1 MYFLLTTPSRY
12 RANFREFV
20 PGVRGPSPSH
30 GPQRGP
36 SPGGSERGK
45 ERPPLPVSE
54 MKKEVQKT
62 GGVGGGSW
70 LDDSDEEDA
79 GEATRVISRQKSPP
93 SSVAGTVA
101 SAPGSRGSLAS
112 QPLSLPP
119 SSISSLLAPTSA
131 SRPADAPLSSS
142 HVGKNSLW
150 DAPLSSSHL
159 RKNSLSEISSSSIGG
174 AAAGGAAVGAD
185 VGEAVVV
192 AVTLNMDLNKV
203 GDVEAF
209 KRDVASDVSRAL
221 ELDARSVKVLR
232 LRAGSIIVDLEI
244 TPHARCNG
252 RDLHQALVEQA
263 KDSRSALMSGKYTS
277 KTLAIS
283 PPRTRAEADKENKE
297 RVRASEAGLDLA
309 SPDASV
315 GRGGGGGDG
324 GAAGGVM
331 APELER
337 LEELLKREPFDHMFV
352 ERGSAP
358 VVPPLQLG
366 SGGDGLQRL
375 NPELRAAWDEALGTH
390 SQK

>member
-1 MYFLLTTPSRY
+1 
-12 RANFREFV
+12 
-20 PGVRGPSPSH
+20 
-30 GPQRGP
+30 
-36 SPGGSERGK
+36 
-45 ERPPLPVSE
+45 
-54 MKKEVQKT
+54 
-62 GGVGGGSW
+62 
-70 LDDSDEEDA
+70 
-79 GEATRVISRQKSPP
+79 
-93 SSVAGTVA
+93 
-101 SAPGSRGSLAS
+101 
-112 QPLSLPP
+112 
-119 SSISSLLAPTSA
+119 
-131 SRPADAPLSSS
+131 
-142 HVGKNSLW
+142 
-150 DAPLSSSHL
+150 
-159 RKNSLSEISSSSIGG
+159 
-174 AAAGGAAVGAD
+174 
-185 VGEAVVV
+185 
-192 AVTLNMDLNKV
+192 VTLNMDLNKV

-221 ELDARSVKVLR
+221 ELDAHSVKVLR

-297 RVRASEAGLDLA
+297 RVRASEAGLALA
-309 SPDASV
+309 SPDAGV
-315 GRGGGGGDG
+315 GRGVGGDG

-366 SGGDGLQRL
+366 DGLQRL
-375 NPELRAAWDEALGTH
+375 NPELRAAWDEALGTN
-390 SQK
+390 SQKYSTY

>member
-1 MYFLLTTPSRY
+1 
-12 RANFREFV
+12 
-20 PGVRGPSPSH
+20 
-30 GPQRGP
+30 
-36 SPGGSERGK
+36 
-45 ERPPLPVSE
+45 
-54 MKKEVQKT
+54 
-62 GGVGGGSW
+62 
-70 LDDSDEEDA
+70 
-79 GEATRVISRQKSPP
+79 
-93 SSVAGTVA
+93 
-101 SAPGSRGSLAS
+101 
-112 QPLSLPP
+112 
-119 SSISSLLAPTSA
+119 
-131 SRPADAPLSSS
+131 
-142 HVGKNSLW
+142 
-150 DAPLSSSHL
+150 L

-174 AAAGGAAVGAD
+174 TTAGGAAVGGAAVGAD
-185 VGEAVVV
+185 VGEAVVI

-232 LRAGSIIVDLEI
+232 LRGGSIIVDLEI

-297 RVRASEAGLDLA
+297 RVRASEAGLALA
-309 SPDASV
+309 SPDAGV
-315 GRGGGGGDG
+315 GRGVGGDG

-366 SGGDGLQRL
+366 DGLQRL
-375 NPELRAAWDEALGTH
+375 NPELRAAWDEALGTN
-390 SQK
+390 SQKYSTY

>member
-1 MYFLLTTPSRY
+1 
-12 RANFREFV
+12 
-20 PGVRGPSPSH
+20 
-30 GPQRGP
+30 
-36 SPGGSERGK
+36 
-45 ERPPLPVSE
+45 
-54 MKKEVQKT
+54 MKKEVKKT

-79 GEATRVISRQKSPP
+79 GEATRVISRQKSTPP

-101 SAPGSRGSLAS
+101 SAPGSRGSLVS
-112 QPLSLPP
+112 QPPSLPSSSFP
-119 SSISSLLAPTSA
+119 SLPASTSA

-142 HVGKNSLW
+142 HVP
-150 DAPLSSSHL
+150 PLSSLHL
-159 RKNSLSEISSSSIGG
+159 RKNSLSEMSSSSIGG

-283 PPRTRAEADKENKE
+283 PPRTRSEADKENKE
-297 RVRASEAGLDLA
+297 RVRASEAGLDSA
-309 SPDASV
+309 SPDAGA
-315 GRGGGGGDG
+315 GRGGGGDG
-324 GAAGGVM
+324 GAAGGVR

-366 SGGDGLQRL
+366 DGLQRL
-375 NPELRAAWDEALGTH
+375 NPELRAAWDEALGTDCKKY
-390 SQK
+390 SLY